1 MAFFQLKLEKKLV
14 IGANV
19 CGSGALQA
27 VITVIAE
34 LYNPLL
40 LL

>member
-1 MAFFQLKLEKKLV
+1 MKTNSVETAV
-14 IGANV
+14 NV

-27 VITVIAE
+27 AITVIADCRA
-34 LYNPLL
+34 PLL